1 MKLDKVTKAK
11 SQRDEANV
19 KRWYDDA
26 CGTALAL
33 EFIGERWALLVMRE
47 LMFGPRR
54 FGEIRANLPGISAN
68 VLTQRLEGLEA
79 ADILVRRR
87 LASPANVQVYELT
100 AWGLEAAPLI
110 RDLGHWAARSP
121 RHDPMLFMSPAS
133 AMMSL
138 QTLVDHARVMET
150 HLTVAFRFPA
160 DQFVVRT
167 GAAGVTIT
175 RGETDDAVVT
185 FTGDTVAMRHTIY
198 GKAPLSRDGEGGTLA
213 VAGDLSAA
221 RAFIDLFAL
230 PAKWNA
236 EA

>member
-1 MKLDKVTKAK
+1 MKLDKVTKTK
-11 SQRDEANV
+11 SQRDEASI

-54 FGEIRANLPGISAN
+54 FGEIKANLPGISAN

-79 ADILVRRR
+79 ADILRRRR

-100 AWGLEAAPLI
+100 PWGLEAAPLI
-110 RDLGHWAARSP
+110 RDLGRWAARSP

-138 QTLVDHARVMET
+138 QTLVDHARVVET
-150 HLTVAFRFPA
+150 DLTVALRFPA
-160 DQFVVRT
+160 DRFVART
-167 GAAGVTIT
+167 GAAGLTIA

-198 GKAPLSRDGEGGTLA
+198 GKAPLTRDGEGGTLA
-213 VAGDLSAA
+213 VDGDISAA
-221 RAFIDLFAL
+221 RAFVDLFAL
-230 PAKWNA
+230 PDKLT
-236 EA
+236 

>member
-11 SQRDEANV
+11 SGRDEANT

-54 FGEIRANLPGISAN
+54 FGEIKANLPGISAN

-79 ADILVRRR
+79 ADILMRRR

-100 AWGLEAAPLI
+100 PWGLEAGPLI
-110 RDLGHWAARSP
+110 RDLGRWAARSP

-133 AMMSL
+133 AMVSL
-138 QTLVDHARVMET
+138 QTLVDPVRAAQT
-150 HLTVAFRFPA
+150 DLTVAFRFPA
-160 DQFVVRT
+160 DRFVART
-167 GAAGVTIT
+167 GAKGVTIV
-175 RGETDDAVVT
+175 RGEADDAVVT
-185 FTGDTVAMRHTIY
+185 FTGDTLAMRHTIY
-198 GKAPLSRDGEGGTLA
+198 GKAPLTRDGAGGTLA
-213 VAGDLSAA
+213 VDGDLYAA
-221 RAFIDLFAL
+221 RAFVNLFAL
-230 PAKWNA
+230 PEKLA
-236 EA
+236 

>member
-1 MKLDKVTKAK
+1 MKLDKVTKTK
-11 SQRDEANV
+11 SQRDEAIT

-110 RDLGHWAARSP
+110 RDLGRWAARSP

-138 QTLVDHARVMET
+138 QTLVDHARVTET

-160 DQFVVRT
+160 DRFVVRT

-185 FTGDTVAMRHTIY
+185 FSGDTVAMRHTIY

>member
-11 SQRDEANV
+11 SQRDEASI

-54 FGEIRANLPGISAN
+54 FGEIKANLPGISAN
-68 VLTQRLEGLEA
+68 VLTQRLEGLET

-100 AWGLEAAPLI
+100 PWGLEAAPLI
-110 RDLGHWAARSP
+110 RDLGRWAARSP

-138 QTLVDHARVMET
+138 QTLVDGARAAET
-150 HLTVAFRFPA
+150 RLTVAFRFPA
-160 DQFVVRT
+160 DRFVART
-167 GAAGVTIT
+167 GAGGVTIV
-175 RGETDDAVVT
+175 RGEADDAAVT
-185 FTGDTVAMRHTIY
+185 YTGDTMAMRHTIY
-198 GKAPLSRDGEGGTLA
+198 GKAPLTRDGEGGTLA
-213 VAGDLSAA
+213 VDGDFSAA
-221 RAFIDLFAL
+221 RAFVDLFAL
-230 PAKWNA
+230 PDKVQPAA
-236 EA
+236 

>member
-1 MKLDKVTKAK
+1 MKLDKVTNAK

-54 FGEIRANLPGISAN
+54 FGEIKANLPGISAN

-100 AWGLEAAPLI
+100 PWGLEAAPLI
-110 RDLGHWAARSP
+110 RDLGRWAARSP

-138 QTLVDHARVMET
+138 QTLVDRARAAET
-150 HLTVAFRFPA
+150 DLTIAFHFPA
-160 DQFVVRT
+160 DQFVART
-167 GAAGVTIT
+167 GAAGVAIA
-175 RGETDDAVVT
+175 RGEADDAVVT

-198 GKAPLSRDGEGGTLA
+198 GKAPLTRDGEGGTLA
-213 VAGDLSAA
+213 VDGDLSAA
-221 RAFIDLFAL
+221 RAFVDLFAL
-230 PAKWNA
+230 PDKVQPAA
-236 EA
+236 

>member
-1 MKLDKVTKAK
+1 MKLDKVTKTK
-11 SQRDEANV
+11 SQRDEAIT

-138 QTLVDHARVMET
+138 QTLVDHTRVTET
-150 HLTVAFRFPA
+150 DLTVAFRFPA

-175 RGETDDAVVT
+175 RGDADDAVVT

-198 GKAPLSRDGEGGTLA
+198 GKTPLSHDGEGGTLA

>member
-1 MKLDKVTKAK
+1 MKLDKVTKTK
-11 SQRDEANV
+11 SSRDEANM

-26 CGTALAL
+26 CGTAFAL

-54 FGEIRANLPGISAN
+54 FGEIKANLPGISAN

-87 LASPANVQVYELT
+87 LSSPANVQVYELT
-100 AWGLEAAPLI
+100 PWGLDAGPLI
-110 RDLGHWAARSP
+110 RDLGRWAARSP

-138 QTLVDHARVMET
+138 QTLVDHTRVTEVD
-150 HLTVAFRFPA
+150 LTVAFRFPA
-160 DQFVVRT
+160 DHFVART
-167 GAAGVTIT
+167 GATGLTIA

-185 FTGDTVAMRHTIY
+185 FTGDTMAMRHTIY
-198 GKAPLSRDGEGGTLA
+198 GKAPLTREGEGGTLA
-213 VAGDLSAA
+213 VNGDFSAA
-221 RAFIDLFAL
+221 RTFVDLFAL
-230 PAKWNA
+230 PEKLQPAA
-236 EA
+236 